1 MKLETIVFYP
11 IPTVSLENILENSDQ
26 HSFQINPV
34 TSHPGQLMFDL
45 SSDSLLGVG
54 GFKTAHAA
62 QLVLTP
68 PAPVGL
74 RSLPRHD
81 VVMKRPYYKPSDPVA
96 QSKSEI
102 RFNCYVLSQEVE
114 KLFHEANVLYWAKSL
129 MQMTYQF
136 IDHAVNTYTIP
147 PPFDIPCLRFVEAGL
162 ALAYTQTPI
171 ATKATSSSSTRMTS
185 AYLLEEKIIC
195 DGVFTK
201 FIHNVDCSPL
211 LDPGEDG
218 YNIAEF
224 LCFMQHV
231 QYIKT
236 KGLAYIA
243 DYQGTSLPDSTVG
256 RGKDIFGE
264 GNLEIGV
271 KLFETEHVCN
281 AFCEWPGFGLKP
293 FKDGSEA
300 LMDL

>member
-1 MKLETIVFYP
+1 
-11 IPTVSLENILENSDQ
+11 
-26 HSFQINPV
+26 
-34 TSHPGQLMFDL
+34 MFDL

-74 RSLPRHD
+74 GSLPHHD

-102 RFNCYVLSQEVE
+102 RFNRYVLSQEVE
-114 KLFHEANVLYWAKSL
+114 KLFCKANVLYWAKSL

-147 PPFDIPCLRFVEAGL
+147 PPFNIPRLWFVEAGL
-162 ALAYTQTPI
+162 
-171 ATKATSSSSTRMTS
+171 ATSSSSTRMTS

-195 DGVFTK
+195 DGVFTE

-243 DYQGTSLPDSTVG
+243 DYQGISLPDSTVG

-271 KLFETEHVCN
+271 KLFEMEHVCN